1 MTNDRRSELRAALQG
16 HVDSGDL
23 PGAEF
28 QRLWDL
34 VSEILEGQTVELFY
48 AAPLAPGTYDGFPRP
63 ALQVVVCSPTL
74 AYDCLFSGSTMRY
87 DVSFL
92 AGIYRLEEQWSRE
105 ESVDGPSRAK
115 LSVIIEFENYRGGLV
130 LQFIAYGDKAAE
142 LHAFA
147 RGVYALSM
155 AKGK

>member
-1 MTNDRRSELRAALQG
+1 MTNDRHSELRAALQA
-16 HVDSGDL
+16 HLDSGEF
-23 PGAEF
+23 PGVDFERA
-28 QRLWDL
+28 WDL

-48 AAPLAPGTYDGFPRP
+48 ATPVAPGMYDSFPQP

-87 DVSFL
+87 DASFL

-105 ESVDGPSRAK
+105 ESVDGPSRDK
-115 LSVIIEFENYRGGLV
+115 LSVTIEFENYRSGLV
-130 LQFIAYGDKAAE
+130 LQFIAYGDKAVE

-147 RGVYALSM
+147 RGIYQRTIAQR
-155 AKGK
+155 